1 MHCIEISNRPL
12 HPNGTM
18 RQRSEIH
25 ERPIALSCKPLCLL
39 RIAKSALKIVFP
51 HKSFYCIKGLK
62 RYLLK
67 NDMIKDPDFE
77 DSGT

>member
-18 RQRSEIH
+18 RQRSEKH

-39 RIAKSALKIVFP
+39 RKAKSAF
-51 HKSFYCIKGLK
+51 HFYLFVI
-62 RYLLK
+62 
-67 NDMIKDPDFE
+67 MF
-77 DSGT
+77 

>member
-39 RIAKSALKIVFP
+39 GKAKSAFHFI
-51 HKSFYCIKGLK
+51 
-62 RYLLK
+62 YLSLC
-67 NDMIKDPDFE
+67 F
-77 DSGT
+77 DSK